1 MSTIKE
7 IVIQE
12 VGSIPIGRVTNF
24 GYIAEQVSARRG
36 SYISAQIVGWSL
48 SGMRTSEWA
57 LCPWQRVVAKN
68 GFISSLK
75 LGEKGWIQKEIL
87 ASEGVPVRNDDTVD
101 MQKYGW
107 YGTEKEAQK
116 NPPIVEGGVV
126 KLAVKG
132 NA

>member
-1 MSTIKE
+1 MPTIKE
-7 IVIQE
+7 MVIEE
-12 VGSIPIGRVTNF
+12 VNRIPTGRVTNF
-24 GYIAEQVSARRG
+24 GYIAEQVSAHREL
-36 SYISAQIVGWSL
+36 YVSAQVVGWSL
-48 SGMRTSEWA
+48 SGMRTSEWM

-107 YGTEKEAQK
+107 YGAEFEAQK
-116 NPPIVEGGVV
+116 
-126 KLAVKG
+126 KSLLL
-132 NA
+132 